1 MYVQKYLYKL
11 KNVIHPRF
19 KRKFFRKK
27 KNTKNNFFNTSF
39 YIVLALEKL
48 FILR

>member
-19 KRKFFRKK
+19 KRKFLEKK
-27 KNTKNNFFNTSF
+27 KILKTTFSTHP
-39 YIVLALEKL
+39 
-48 FILR
+48 FI